1 MIAGRPRGN
10 VRTVPAR
17 AGGTPRK
24 PAANAHLVYVMEGDS
39 AAMLPDEGDIFS
51 NPLAN
56 FTEWDS
62 EEDEKGFA
70 DL

>member
-1 MIAGRPRGN
+1 MIAGRPRRN
-10 VRTVPAR
+10 VRIPHAQ
-17 AGGTPRK
+17 AGGTARK
-24 PAANAHLVYVMEGDS
+24 PAANANLVYVMEGDS

-51 NPLAN
+51 NPFAN

-70 DL
+70 NL

>member
-1 MIAGRPRGN
+1 MIAGRPRHN

-17 AGGTPRK
+17 AAGKAQK
-24 PAANAHLVYVMEGDS
+24 PMAGDNLVYVLEGNS
-39 AAMLPDEGDIFS
+39 AAMLPDDGDIFG
-51 NPLAN
+51 NPFVN

-70 DL
+70 NF